1 MVPNPPTLIY
11 KPAISGSFYI
21 GNEILL
27 PTPIK
32 SKNQIRRKII
42 GKYIKMEYQWLSNG
56 VPILGAKDSNYTPG
70 QYEKNVTCSVKYRL
84 PRHRRQYR
92 VKRWVIPERLVF
104 WDELN
109 MFPRIEKNYI

>member
-1 MVPNPPTLIY
+1 MTPFSTTPPI
-11 KPAISGSFYI
+11 IQGSTNV
-21 GNEILL
+21 GAEIVL

-32 SKNQIRRKII
+32 SKKQIRRKII

-56 VPILGAKDSNYTPG
+56 VPILGAKDSSYTPS
-70 QYEKNVTCSVKYRL
+70 QYEKNVTCHAKYLL

-92 VKRWVIPERLVF
+92 VRRWVIPEILVF